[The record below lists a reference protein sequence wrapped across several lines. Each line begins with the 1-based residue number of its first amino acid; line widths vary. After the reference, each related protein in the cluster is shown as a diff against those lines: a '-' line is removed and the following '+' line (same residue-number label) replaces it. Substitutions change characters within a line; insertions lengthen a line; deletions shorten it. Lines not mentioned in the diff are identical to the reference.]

1 MKCEKLPPIVLR
13 IFLFFVQYKSRKIK
27 EEANERDEK
36 VIKDS
41 DIINFNRGD
50 IC

>member
-1 MKCEKLPPIVLR
+1 MKCEKLPPTVLR
-13 IFLFFVQYKSRKIK
+13 IPLFFVQYKSRKIK
-27 EEANERDEK
+27 EEADESDEK
-36 VIKDS
+36 VIKGS